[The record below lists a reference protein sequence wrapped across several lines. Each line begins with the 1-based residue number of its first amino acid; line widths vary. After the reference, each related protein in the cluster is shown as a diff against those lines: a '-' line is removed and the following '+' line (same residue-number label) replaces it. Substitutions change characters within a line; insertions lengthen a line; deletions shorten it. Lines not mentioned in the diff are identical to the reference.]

1 MSESEGEGAGKPKA
15 IVVGHGQFSAG
26 LVSAVGQ
33 ICGLADKLVVLSNV
47 GQTPQDIEAMLRD
60 HLARTGARVIF
71 TDLPGGSATIAAR
84 RIAKENPDIVLVS
97 GVNLATLLDFVFS
110 SADTPEEAARAAA
123 ERGKA
128 SLIVIE
134 RG

>member
-1 MSESEGEGAGKPKA
+1 MNENAGAVPETPRA
-15 IVVGHGQFSAG
+15 IVVGHGEFAGG

-33 ICGLADKLVVLSNV
+33 ICGMADKLVVLSMM
-47 GQTPQDIEAMLRD
+47 GMTPEDIEGTIRD

-71 TDLPGGSATIAAR
+71 TDLPAGSATIAAR
-84 RIAKENPDIVLVS
+84 RIVRDDPGLVLVS

-110 SADTPEEAARAAA
+110 TDVSPTEAARAAA

-128 SLIVIE
+128 SLIVVG
-134 RG
+134 R

>member
-1 MSESEGEGAGKPKA
+1 MSDSEGAGSDKPRG
-15 IVVGHGQFSAG
+15 IVVGHGEFSAG

-47 GQTPQDIEAMLRD
+47 GQTPEDIEATLRQQ
-60 HLARTGARVIF
+60 LARTGARVIF

-84 RIAKENPDIVLVS
+84 RIARDNPDLVLVT

-110 SADTPEEAARAAA
+110 SAGTPEEAARAAA

>member
-1 MSESEGEGAGKPKA
+1 MSEIEGAGKPKA

-47 GQTPQDIEAMLRD
+47 GQTPQDIEATLRD
-60 HLARTGARVIF
+60 QLERTGARVIF

-84 RIAKENPDIVLVS
+84 RIARENPDIVLVS
-97 GVNLATLLDFVFS
+97 GGNLATLLDFVFS

>member
-1 MSESEGEGAGKPKA
+1 MSDDEGAGPPKPKA
-15 IVVGHGQFSAG
+15 IVVGHGEFSAG

-33 ICGLADKLVVLSNV
+33 ICGLADKLVVLSNT
-47 GQTPQDIEAMLRD
+47 GMAPEDIEAAIRRE
-60 HLARTGARVIF
+60 LARTGAHVIF
-71 TDLPGGSATIAAR
+71 TDLPGGSGTIAAR
-84 RIAKENPDIVLVS
+84 RIAKENPGLVLVT

-110 SADTPEEAARAAA
+110 SAGTPEEAARSAA

>member
-47 GQTPQDIEAMLRD
+47 GQTPQDIEATLRD

-97 GVNLATLLDFVFS
+97 CVNLATLLDFVFS

-128 SLIVIE
+128 SLVVIE

>member
-1 MSESEGEGAGKPKA
+1 MNENAGAVPDTPRA
-15 IVVGHGQFSAG
+15 IVVGHGEFAGG

-33 ICGLADKLVVLSNV
+33 ICGMADKLVVLSMM
-47 GQTPQDIEAMLRD
+47 GMTPEDIEGTIRD

-71 TDLPGGSATIAAR
+71 TDLPAGSATIAAR
-84 RIAKENPDIVLVS
+84 RIVKDDPGLVLVS

-110 SADTPEEAARAAA
+110 TDVSPTEAARAAA

-128 SLIVIE
+128 SLIVVG
-134 RG
+134 R

>member
-1 MSESEGEGAGKPKA
+1 MNKDEGEGTGKPMA
-15 IVVGHGQFSAG
+15 IVVGHGEFSAG

-33 ICGLADKLVVLSNV
+33 ICGLASKLVVLSNV
-47 GQTPQDIEAMLRD
+47 GQSPQEIEATLRD
-60 HLARTGARVIF
+60 QLARTGAHVIF

-84 RIAKENPDIVLVS
+84 RIARDNPDIVLVS

-110 SADTPEEAARAAA
+110 SAATPEEAARSAA

-134 RG
+134 RS